1 MVPEGGGKVAADAV
15 VPAVRTVVPLMRVA
29 LLVGAFLVTLAGI
42 QLYVLSG
49 HTDRYFAWTI
59 AVSLTAAFLGAFYW
73 ASAPLA
79 LLAGLRGVWVDARPG
94 VLGVLVFLWATLL
107 TTLIHLGKF
116 HLHGPGHIAQ
126 GAAWLWLIIYA
137 ADPPLLS
144 VALFLQVRAAGSDPP
159 RSAPVD
165 AWYRV
170 ALAIQAAVALG
181 EGVILFA
188 VPLQAA
194 RWWPWPLTPLTARA
208 IASWLLGLGVM
219 QATCFFEN
227 DWARIRLAT
236 ISYSLLGV
244 LQLAALARYS
254 TTFRWGVAGGIYIA
268 FVASILL
275 LGLYGWA
282 RAATRS
288 RATIS
293 PNTLPRDG

>member
-1 MVPEGGGKVAADAV
+1 
-15 VPAVRTVVPLMRVA
+15 MRVA
-29 LLVGAFLVTLAGI
+29 LLLGAFLVTLAGI
-42 QLYVLSG
+42 QLYVLTD

-59 AVSLTAAFLGAFYW
+59 AVYLTAAFLGAFYW

-79 LLAGLRGVWVDARPG
+79 LLSGLQRVWVNARAG

-116 HLHGPGHIAQ
+116 HLHGPGHFAQ
-126 GAAWLWLIIYA
+126 LAAWLWLIIYA

-144 VALFLQVRAAGSDPP
+144 VALVLQVRAAGSDPS

-170 ALAIQAAVALG
+170 ALAIQAVVALG
-181 EGVILFA
+181 AGVILFA
-188 VPLQAA
+188 FPMQAA

-208 IASWLLGLGVM
+208 MASWLLGLGALQV
-219 QATCFFEN
+219 TCFLEN
-227 DWARIRLAT
+227 DWVRIRLAA
-236 ISYSLLGV
+236 ISYTLLGV

-254 TTFRWGVAGGIYIA
+254 ATFRWGGAGGFYIA

-275 LGLYGWA
+275 LGLYGWG
-282 RAATRS
+282 RAASRS
-288 RATIS
+288 QR
-293 PNTLPRDG
+293 PEP